1 MIRRLIPLGV
11 LIPLAACGST
21 QKIDVAQQFGAN
33 PVLPEPSEELVAA
46 VGVPKVVGWER
57 GAMPSVPAGFKI
69 EPFATGLTNPRNVY
83 PLANG
88 DILVVESQRVGSEPV
103 QRPKDP
109 IRKFIMSLAHGRG
122 TGSSGGPPQRI
133 TLLRDADGDGK
144 AELKSVL
151 VDHLNSPF
159 GVAVVGNDLYVANT
173 DAIIRYPF
181 TPGQT
186 RISAAGQ
193 RVIYLP
199 GGLIDHHWT
208 KSLTVSP
215 DGSKLYAG
223 VGSNS
228 NAQERGAEAET
239 NRAAIWEVD
248 PKTGAYRIFASG
260 LRNPNGLTFYPGS
273 NTLWTVVNER
283 DELGPNLV
291 PDYMTSVRLGGFY
304 GWPYSYYGQHV
315 DARVRPQRQD
325 LVAKAITPDY
335 ALSSHVAALGLT
347 FYTGSSFPAMFRGG
361 AFVGEHGSWNRS
373 ELNGYRVVFIRFA
386 GGRPVGRPYNFVTGF
401 LDSNGKARGRPVG
414 VAVDRT
420 GALIVA
426 DDVGNT
432 VWRVSYVGGTNI
444 ASSSSNQHSNRKF

>member
-21 QKIDVAQQFGAN
+21 QKMDVAQQFGAN

-173 DAIIRYPF
+173 AST
-181 TPGQT
+181 TP
-186 RISAAGQ
+186 
-193 RVIYLP
+193 
-199 GGLIDHHWT
+199 
-208 KSLTVSP
+208 
-215 DGSKLYAG
+215 
-223 VGSNS
+223 
-228 NAQERGAEAET
+228 
-239 NRAAIWEVD
+239 
-248 PKTGAYRIFASG
+248 SG
-260 LRNPNGLTFYPGS
+260 LRVKRGQDDL
-273 NTLWTVVNER
+273 ER
-283 DELGPNLV
+283 EALPISA
-291 PDYMTSVRLGGFY
+291 PIPLGG
-304 GWPYSYYGQHV
+304 GVPRSLQTGLSHICPLAA
-315 DARVRPQRQD
+315 AR
-325 LVAKAITPDY
+325 
-335 ALSSHVAALGLT
+335 
-347 FYTGSSFPAMFRGG
+347 
-361 AFVGEHGSWNRS
+361 
-373 ELNGYRVVFIRFA
+373 
-386 GGRPVGRPYNFVTGF
+386 
-401 LDSNGKARGRPVG
+401 
-414 VAVDRT
+414 
-420 GALIVA
+420 
-426 DDVGNT
+426 
-432 VWRVSYVGGTNI
+432 
-444 ASSSSNQHSNRKF
+444 